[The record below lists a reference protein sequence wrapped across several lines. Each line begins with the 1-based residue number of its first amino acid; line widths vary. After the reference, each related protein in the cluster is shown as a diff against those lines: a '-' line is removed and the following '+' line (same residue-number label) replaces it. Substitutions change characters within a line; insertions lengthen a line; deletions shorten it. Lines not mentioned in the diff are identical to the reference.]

1 MVVFY
6 ENDVVVISTRSL
18 QAHCNEF
25 ARHFQ
30 IYFLKNW
37 VDLNETWQRDI
48 VGMGKSDSLNFSAK
62 LLSGNPKKAQN
73 TKLFVS

>member
-37 VDLNETWQRDI
+37 VDLNETWQRDGEWEKSGPIKFVGEI
-48 VGMGKSDSLNFSAK
+48 VSGAPVKRAK
-62 LLSGNPKKAQN
+62 YSPLS
-73 TKLFVS
+73 